1 LIEKPYGRPAIG
13 DVVGY
18 MSKPDLPSEDL
29 RMLVKIEG
37 TTIEIP
43 VDPSE
48 TESLREQNPPGS
60 QITLWFY
67 NCGWHVEGKLTTQES
82 KPRIGISISELLS
95 GHGKPAADI
104 GQVTFDVG
112 PALDHGIVLDEP
124 TEEDARMAASYINE
138 VELEF
143 KDEAAAV
150 LKSIKLSHLQV
161 NAHGKMH

>member
-1 LIEKPYGRPAIG
+1 MIEKPYGRPAIG

-29 RMLVKIEG
+29 RIMVKIEG

-43 VDPSE
+43 VDPE
-48 TESLREQNPPGS
+48 KNESFREQYPPGS

-67 NCGWHVEGKLTTQES
+67 NCGWHIEGKPTSQEA

-95 GHGKPAADI
+95 SHGKPVADI
-104 GQVTFDVG
+104 GQELFDVG

-124 TEEDARMAASYINE
+124 TEEDARMAARYINE

-143 KDEAAAV
+143 KDEAEAV
-150 LKSIKLSHLQV
+150 LKSIKLSHLRV
-161 NAHGKMH
+161 NIPGKVH